1 MRFSR
6 RTSAGLVA
14 VALGLLVLALSG
26 CSTSQAGASAL
37 IGDQRISESE
47 LNKQVQEL
55 LAAQGLTAQ
64 DSSSELVIQTLNR
77 LIITALVDQLAD
89 REGVQVDQGEID
101 AIRLQYEAQ
110 LGGESQL
117 EEQVLGEGVL
127 PSDIDAVIKVN
138 VQVSKLGQKL
148 APTDDPDVQTQ
159 AVFVAMTELS
169 TEINTEVAP
178 RYGTWDA
185 ENLTIGP
192 EANSVSEPLDV
203 ELGQE

>member
-148 APTDDPDVQTQ
+148 APTDDPGVQTQ

-203 ELGQE
+203 ELGQG

>member
-148 APTDDPDVQTQ
+148 APTDDPGVQTQ

>member
-26 CSTSQAGASAL
+26 CSTGQAGASAL

-127 PSDIDAVIKVN
+127 PSDIDSVIKVN

-148 APTDDPDVQTQ
+148 APTDDPGVQTQ